1 MALEEQLRKE
11 ITASLKT
18 LQRRLAS
25 TADDAEK
32 TVLMRASRQ
41 LDDARS
47 GFGRASALEVANAI
61 ADAIDALVSTV
72 GAVKM
77 GPFNGHLS
85 ALEGHLTRLNMMSGK
100 VHASESLAGAAETK
114 NKKPK
119 KVKKAKRKARHKA
132 RRKAPRPSGAV
143 AGLESVAVAPPAAAA
158 ALLTSTAF
166 ADLRDEYQRLYDRC
180 ELKPGSEGNV
190 AFYLKRLRQGQP
202 NYQLVEDQI
211 KVPWVFVGIIHG
223 MECGFNFAGH
233 LHNGDPLTART
244 VQVPKGR
251 PVAGNPP
258 FTWLDSALD
267 ALRLK
272 KMDLVTDWSVP
283 HMLYLLEGYNGY
295 GYRKRGLP
303 SPYLWSFSN
312 NYEKG
317 KFVADGHYDP
327 EAVSKQCGAALMM
340 KAILQ

>member
-1 MALEEQLRKE
+1 MAIKEQLRKE
-11 ITASLKT
+11 IKASSKT
-18 LQRRLAS
+18 LARRLDS
-25 TADDAEK
+25 SADEAEK
-32 TVLMRASRQ
+32 AVLRRASSL
-41 LDDARS
+41 LDEAAS
-47 GFGRASALEVANAI
+47 GLGRASGLGIANAI
-61 ADAIDALVSTV
+61 ADTIDALVSAV
-72 GAVKM
+72 GSVKM
-77 GPFNGHLS
+77 GPFDGHLS
-85 ALEGHLTRLNMMSGK
+85 ALEGHLRRLNMLSGQL
-100 VHASESLAGAAETK
+100 HAGESLASAADAKK
-114 NKKPK
+114 NRKPG
-119 KVKKAKRKARHKA
+119 KAKKKA
-132 RRKAPRPSGAV
+132 RRKTGRKALRPSGAV
-143 AGLESVAVAPPAAAA
+143 AGLESLAISPPAAAA
-158 ALLTSTAF
+158 ALITSTAF

-180 ELKPGSEGNV
+180 EQKPGSEGTV

-202 NYQLVEDQI
+202 NYQLVEQQI

-251 PVAGNPP
+251 PVSGNPP

-272 KMDLVTDWSVP
+272 KMDQVTDWSVP

-295 GYRKRGLP
+295 GYRRRGLP

-340 KAILQ
+340 KAMLR

>member
-1 MALEEQLRKE
+1 MALREQLGEE
-11 ITASLKT
+11 IKASLKT
-18 LQRRLAS
+18 LGRRLAS
-25 TADDAEK
+25 SADEGEK
-32 TVLMRASRQ
+32 AVIRRSSKQ
-41 LDDARS
+41 LDDADS
-47 GFGRASALEVANAI
+47 GLGRASALEVANAI
-61 ADAIDALVSTV
+61 ADAIDALVSAV

-85 ALEGHLTRLNMMSGK
+85 ALEGHLTRLNMLSGK
-100 VHASESLAGAAETK
+100 VHASESLAGAADAK
-114 NKKPK
+114 QKRRA
-119 KVKKAKRKARHKA
+119 KKAKKKARKKSG
-132 RRKAPRPSGAV
+132 RKAPRPAGAV
-143 AGLESVAVAPPAAAA
+143 AGLESLAVAPPAAA
-158 ALLTSTAF
+158 LLTSTSF

-180 ELKPGSEGNV
+180 ELKPGSDGNV

-202 NYQLVEDQI
+202 NYQLVEQQI
-211 KVPWVFVGIIHG
+211 RVPWVFVGIIHG

-251 PVAGNPP
+251 PVSGNPP

-272 KMDLVTDWSVP
+272 KMDQVTDWSVP

-295 GYRKRGLP
+295 GYRRRGLP

-327 EAVSKQCGAALMM
+327 EAVSKQCGAALML
-340 KAILQ
+340 KAIVQ

>member
-1 MALEEQLRKE
+1 MALKDQVRNE
-11 ITASLKT
+11 IRESMRTLK
-18 LQRRLAS
+18 RRLGSSPDA
-25 TADDAEK
+25 AEK
-32 TVLMRASRQ
+32 TVIRQ
-41 LDDARS
+41 AIDELDDLA
-47 GFGRASALEVANAI
+47 GNLGRASALQL
-61 ADAIDALVSTV
+61 ADAIASAIESMLSAV

-77 GPFNGHLS
+77 GPFNGYLS
-85 ALEGHLTRLNMMSGK
+85 ALEAHLTRLNLLVGK
-100 VHASESLAGAAETK
+100 VHAGERLPSAAESRGKKKAKKNKAAKKTRGNARRPAARASLESLA
-114 NKKPK
+114 
-119 KVKKAKRKARHKA
+119 
-132 RRKAPRPSGAV
+132 V
-143 AGLESVAVAPPAAAA
+143 APAAAPP
-158 ALLTSTAF
+158 LTSTVF

-180 ELKPGSEGNV
+180 EVRAGSEGTV
-190 AFYLKRLRQGQP
+190 AFYLKKLRQGQP
-202 NYQLVEDQI
+202 NYQLVEQQI

-251 PVAGNPP
+251 PVSGNPP

-272 KMDLVTDWSVP
+272 KMDQVTDWSVP
-283 HMLYLLEGYNGY
+283 HMLYLLEGYNGF
-295 GYRKRGLP
+295 GYRRRGLP

-327 EAVSKQCGAALMM
+327 EAVSKQCGAALML
-340 KAILQ
+340 KAIVG